1 MGRQRGKGEGE
12 RKKLKR
18 KTMLGF
24 THTRGTVKILIKYC
38 SCIISRWIECDFIE
52 GTVLGD
58 PAVTPNDAGP
68 PNPW

>member
-1 MGRQRGKGEGE
+1 
-12 RKKLKR
+12 
-18 KTMLGF
+18 MLGF